1 MIIDYESFTG
11 LLSVGINP
19 DTGAPSITRDA
30 ELGKIESYISVY
42 EQEYLIR
49 ILGEDMCK
57 AFTDYLNLKEDS
69 KEDSVDDKWDRLL
82 AILSEKYSP
91 IACYIFFK
99 YIADDNYSVTNVG
112 TVTSADGDAVSP
124 QVLQIRAWNDM
135 VNMNKRVYKLLQGK
149 EYAGVCFNPCMLRKI
164 NCMGI

>member
-57 AFTDYLNLKEDS
+57 AFTDYLNSKEDS

-99 YIADDNYSVTNVG
+99 YIADGNYSVTNVG

-124 QVLQIRAWNDM
+124 QV
-135 VNMNKRVYKLLQGK
+135 
-149 EYAGVCFNPCMLRKI
+149 AGVCFNPCMLRKI

>member
-57 AFTDYLNLKEDS
+57 AFTDYLNS
-69 KEDSVDDKWDRLL
+69 KKMALMINGIGCLLFYQKNTALLL
-82 AILSEKYSP
+82 AIYFSS
-91 IACYIFFK
+91 I
-99 YIADDNYSVTNVG
+99 
-112 TVTSADGDAVSP
+112 
-124 QVLQIRAWNDM
+124 
-135 VNMNKRVYKLLQGK
+135 
-149 EYAGVCFNPCMLRKI
+149 
-164 NCMGI
+164 

>member
-49 ILGEDMCK
+49 ILGECR
-57 AFTDYLNLKEDS
+57 Y
-69 KEDSVDDKWDRLL
+69 
-82 AILSEKYSP
+82 
-91 IACYIFFK
+91 
-99 YIADDNYSVTNVG
+99 
-112 TVTSADGDAVSP
+112 
-124 QVLQIRAWNDM
+124 
-135 VNMNKRVYKLLQGK
+135 
-149 EYAGVCFNPCMLRKI
+149 
-164 NCMGI
+164 

>member
-57 AFTDYLNLKEDS
+57 AFTDYLNS
-69 KEDSVDDKWDRLL
+69 KEDGVDDKWDRLL

-99 YIADDNYSVTNVG
+99 YIADGNYSVTNVG
-112 TVTSADGDAVSP
+112 TVTSAD
-124 QVLQIRAWNDM
+124 
-135 VNMNKRVYKLLQGK
+135 
-149 EYAGVCFNPCMLRKI
+149 
-164 NCMGI
+164 

>member
-57 AFTDYLNLKEDS
+57 AFTDYLNSKEDS

-99 YIADDNYSVTNVG
+99 S
-112 TVTSADGDAVSP
+112 
-124 QVLQIRAWNDM
+124 
-135 VNMNKRVYKLLQGK
+135 
-149 EYAGVCFNPCMLRKI
+149 FNRI
-164 NCMGI
+164 T

>member
-57 AFTDYLNLKEDS
+57 AFTDYLNSKEDS

-99 YIADDNYSVTNVG
+99 YIADGNYSVTNVG

-124 QVLQIRAWNDM
+124 QVC
-135 VNMNKRVYKLLQGK
+135 KLGH
-149 EYAGVCFNPCMLRKI
+149 GMI
-164 NCMGI
+164 W

>member
-57 AFTDYLNLKEDS
+57 AFTDYLNS
-69 KEDSVDDKWDRLL
+69 KEDGVDDKWDRLL
-82 AILSEKYSP
+82 AILSENT
-91 IACYIFFK
+91 A
-99 YIADDNYSVTNVG
+99 
-112 TVTSADGDAVSP
+112 
-124 QVLQIRAWNDM
+124 
-135 VNMNKRVYKLLQGK
+135 LLLAI
-149 EYAGVCFNPCMLRKI
+149 YFSSI
-164 NCMGI
+164 

>member
-1 MIIDYESFTG
+1 M
-11 LLSVGINP
+11 
-19 DTGAPSITRDA
+19 
-30 ELGKIESYISVY
+30 
-42 EQEYLIR
+42 IR

-57 AFTDYLNLKEDS
+57 AFTDYLNS

-99 YIADDNYSVTNVG
+99 YIADGNYSVTNVG
-112 TVTSADGDAVSP
+112 TVTSANGDAVSP

>member
-57 AFTDYLNLKEDS
+57 AFTDYLNSKEDS

-82 AILSEKYSP
+82 AIYQKNT
-91 IACYIFFK
+91 A
-99 YIADDNYSVTNVG
+99 
-112 TVTSADGDAVSP
+112 
-124 QVLQIRAWNDM
+124 
-135 VNMNKRVYKLLQGK
+135 LLLAI
-149 EYAGVCFNPCMLRKI
+149 YFSSI
-164 NCMGI
+164 

>member
-57 AFTDYLNLKEDS
+57 AFTDYLAK
-69 KEDSVDDKWDRLL
+69 
-82 AILSEKYSP
+82 
-91 IACYIFFK
+91 
-99 YIADDNYSVTNVG
+99 
-112 TVTSADGDAVSP
+112 
-124 QVLQIRAWNDM
+124 
-135 VNMNKRVYKLLQGK
+135 VYKHACSYLP
-149 EYAGVCFNPCMLRKI
+149 YHSMP
-164 NCMGI
+164 

>member
-1 MIIDYESFTG
+1 MIVDYKSFTG

-30 ELGKIESYISVY
+30 ELDKIESYISVY
-42 EQEYLIR
+42 EQEYLIL

-57 AFTDYLNLKEDS
+57 AFTDYLNS
-69 KEDSVDDKWDRLL
+69 KDDSVDNKWDRLFAL
-82 AILSEKYSP
+82 LSEKYSP

-99 YIADDNYSVTNVG
+99 YIADGNYSVTNVG
-112 TVTSADGDAVSP
+112 TVTSADGDTVSP
-124 QVLQIRAWNDM
+124 HDM
-135 VNMNKRVYKLLQGK
+135 VNMNKRVYQLLQGK
-149 EYAGVCFNPCMLRKI
+149 EYAGICFNPCMLRKI

>member
-30 ELGKIESYISVY
+30 ELGKIESYVSVY

-57 AFTDYLNLKEDS
+57 AFTDYLKLK
-69 KEDSVDDKWDRLL
+69 R
-82 AILSEKYSP
+82 
-91 IACYIFFK
+91 
-99 YIADDNYSVTNVG
+99 
-112 TVTSADGDAVSP
+112 
-124 QVLQIRAWNDM
+124 R
-135 VNMNKRVYKLLQGK
+135 
-149 EYAGVCFNPCMLRKI
+149 
-164 NCMGI
+164 